1 MKPKKV
7 EKVEGEPKFE
17 DVRRWFDENLHAENC
32 DLDDQEVYEN
42 VYHEGRFAN
51 VFQFTEA
58 GAQKFATRAKPR
70 SIIDI
75 AAITS
80 IYRPGPLT
88 ANVDKAFVADKE
100 KVERGEELEYEH
112 PIIEDVLKSSYGHL
126 VFQEDVMKI
135 GAELGKLSWDDCDK
149 LRKILVKKSIGTDV
163 NAEKARQA
171 EEIKKKFVQGATENG
186 MEFEQ
191 IEDLWKRMQYF
202 SGYAFNKSIEASTP
216 VRTYTADGT
225 FVSEKPISQVEQGEH
240 VSSRDEESGRA
251 LPVPVVALHDHGML
265 DVFEYTFEDGS
276 RVTCTPGHKFR
287 TLDGRMLPISQIL
300 EEGLDVVSFRR

>member
-7 EKVEGEPKFE
+7 EKLNEEPKFD
-17 DVRRWFDENLHAENC
+17 DVRRWFDENLDAEHC

-42 VYHEGRFAN
+42 VYHAGKFAN
-51 VFQFTEA
+51 VFQFTER
-58 GAQKFATRAKPR
+58 GAQKFAAKAKPR

-80 IYRPGPLT
+80 IYRPGPLA

-100 KVERGEELEYEH
+100 KVEEGGELEYEH

-163 NAEKARQA
+163 NVEKARQA
-171 EEIKKKFVQGATENG
+171 DEIKLKFVQGATENG
-186 MEFEQ
+186 MEPEQ

-202 SGYAFNKSIEASTP
+202 SGYAFNKSVTDLCELNI
-216 VRTYTADGT
+216 YTREGVFSARKV
-225 FVSEKPISQVEQGEH
+225 VSRVEPGEYIQ
-240 VSSRDEESGRA
+240 SRDEQTNEDIFVEVKA
-251 LPVPVVALHDHGML
+251 VHDHGVL
-265 DVFEYTFEDGS
+265 NVFEYTFEDGS
-276 RVTCTPGHKFR
+276 SVTCTPGHKFR
-287 TLDGRMLPISQIL
+287 TADGRMLPIRQIL
-300 EEGLDVVSFRR
+300 EEGLDVVGN